1 MIEMNWQ
8 YEVLDTVIT
17 GSYPLACLQSFTNI
31 EGIIFLMDPIGRVY
45 YFDPLRTK
53 LMIQIRDPRQN

>member
-31 EGIIFLMDPIGRVY
+31 EGIIFLMDPTGKVWR
-45 YFDPLRTK
+45 FDIYCEKKITK
-53 LMIQIRDPRQN
+53 IQDLNED

>member
-17 GSYPLACLQSFTNI
+17 GSYPLACLQSFTNT
-31 EGIIFLMDPIGRVY
+31 EGIIFLMDPSGRVY
-45 YFDPLRTK
+45 SFDPFGTRQ
-53 LMIQIRDPRQN
+53 MIRIRDPQQD